1 MYYMRLFRLED
12 RKRNRFSEQS
22 IQSEG
27 NLLLNSLGIP
37 AKSVSASVVC
47 LQKGLLNC
55 FLLIFNFL

>member
-55 FLLIFNFL
+55 LLLIFNFL